1 MSARGAAQ
9 QLAELDEGGVRD
21 PTLHDEGSL
30 SMDTSPQHDSQR
42 QSCCPAT
49 GPHRLALW
57 KVAQKQLHGKL
68 DPHEVA
74 KMREEWAQTYLAK
87 R

>member
-1 MSARGAAQ
+1 MN
-9 QLAELDEGGVRD
+9 
-21 PTLHDEGSL
+21 
-30 SMDTSPQHDSQR
+30 TSPQHDPQR
-42 QSCCPAT
+42 QPCCPVT

-57 KVAQKQLHGKL
+57 KAVQKQLHGKL

-74 KMREEWAQTYLAK
+74 KMREEWDQTHLAK